1 AAGTRG
7 ILGNEDIKYEVEWTT
22 LGQYLEFLEKR
33 GVSCNVTSFVG
44 TSTLRIHQIGYA
56 DRPPTA
62 QELENMCNLVREA
75 MEEGAVGLS
84 SALIYPPASYAK
96 TDELIALAKA
106 AAEYD
111 GLYISHIRSEGVF
124 FLEAL
129 DEFMQIMKE
138 AKVRSEIYHLKAAG
152 TNNWQ
157 KMDEV
162 IKRVEAAR

>member
-1 AAGTRG
+1 
-7 ILGNEDIKYEVEWTT
+7 E
-22 LGQYLEFLEKR
+22 YLDWLEKR
-33 GVSCNVTSFVG
+33 GVACNFTSFVG
-44 TSTLRIHQIGYA
+44 TSTLRVHQIGYD
-56 DRPPTA
+56 DRPPTPE
-62 QELENMCNLVREA
+62 ELETMCNLVRQA

-111 GLYISHIRSEGVF
+111 GLYISHLRSEGAA

-129 DEFMQIMKE
+129 DEFLTIAQE
-138 AKVRSEIYHLKAAG
+138 ANIRAEIYHLKASG
-152 TNNWQ
+152 QQHWP

-162 IKRVEAAR
+162 IKR